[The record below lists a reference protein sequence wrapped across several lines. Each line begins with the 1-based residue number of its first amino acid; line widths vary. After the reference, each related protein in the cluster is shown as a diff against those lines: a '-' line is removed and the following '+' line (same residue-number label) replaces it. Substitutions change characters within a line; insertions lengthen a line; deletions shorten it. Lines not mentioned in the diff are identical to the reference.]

1 MTNSEEYPRFLTFV
15 AYFLVFRFFVRVH
28 LLIRHIL
35 QTKEALDYLLFLSTL
50 TGRLEDT
57 VSSLWQ

>member
-1 MTNSEEYPRFLTFV
+1 MTNNSEEYPRFLTAF
-15 AYFLVFRFFVRVH
+15 FLHFFVRVN

-35 QTKEALDYLLFLSTL
+35 QSKEALDYLLFLVTL
-50 TGRLEDT
+50 TGSLEET